1 MLRILHVGDLHLGSA
16 MGAFSPRVAAMRRA
30 RQLTAFEAMLK
41 EGVSRGA
48 SLVLLAG
55 DSFDTVCPDH
65 NITERFFAA
74 LAEIAVPVVIVTG
87 NHDYYTVGGF
97 WDRVALPQNVTL
109 IKGTALEEVDFP
121 TLGVTVFGYSFGGE
135 SATAPAITPH
145 VKEGRVALLL
155 AHSDITSPLSP
166 YAPLVAGQLEASPFT
181 YAALGHIH
189 KPIPPCRY
197 GNTVVAYSG
206 FFCGRGFDEIG
217 KGHANLV
224 EIGGHDVRVIPLE
237 SEADT
242 FEVLTVDCTGAVSGE
257 VMRQML
263 CKALAAADLPS
274 TAALRVLLVGE
285 VGAACHVDE
294 AALLAVGEGFSLFE
308 IKDKTLPLFDSD
320 LLAKDLG
327 LRGALYRVLL
337 PRLTSSDEGERALAT
352 EALRMG
358 LAALSGREV

>member
-1 MLRILHVGDLHLGSA
+1 MLRILHAGDLHLGSA
-16 MGAFSPRVAAMRRA
+16 MGAFSPRVAAMRRE
-30 RQLTAFEAMLK
+30 RQLAAFESMLR

-55 DSFDTVCPDH
+55 DSFDTVCPDR

-74 LAEIAVPVVIVTG
+74 LAAIAVPVVIVTG

-97 WDRVALPQNVTL
+97 WDSMTLPPNVTL
-109 IKGTALEEVDFP
+109 IKSTSLEEVDLP
-121 TLGVTVFGYSFGGE
+121 ALGVTVFGYSFGDE
-135 SATAPAITPH
+135 SAAAPAITPH
-145 VKEGRVALLL
+145 VKEGRVPILL

-166 YAPLVAGQLEASPFT
+166 YAPLVAGQLEASPFV

-189 KPIPPCRY
+189 KPVPPCRY
-197 GNTVVAYSG
+197 GGTVVAYSG
-206 FFCGRGFDEIG
+206 FLFGRGFDETG

-224 EIGGHDVRVIPLE
+224 EIGEHDVRVVPLE

-242 FEVLTVDCTGAVSGE
+242 FEILTVDCTGAASGE
-257 VMRQML
+257 ALRQML
-263 CKALAAADLPS
+263 RAALEAADLPR

-285 VGAACHVDE
+285 VGAACQADE
-294 AALLAVGEGFSLFE
+294 AALLALGEKFALFE

-320 LLAKDLG
+320 LLLKDQG
-327 LRGALYRVLL
+327 LRGALYRALL
-337 PRLTSSDEGERALAT
+337 PRLTASDEGERAIAT

>member
-1 MLRILHVGDLHLGSA
+1 MLRILHAGDLHLGSA
-16 MGAFSPRVAAMRRA
+16 MGAFSPRVAAMRRE

-41 EGVSRGA
+41 EGVSHGA

-55 DSFDTVCPDH
+55 DSFDTACPDR
-65 NITERFFAA
+65 NVVERFFVA
-74 LAEIAVPVVIVTG
+74 LAAIAVPVVIVTG

-97 WDRVALPQNVTL
+97 WDSVTLPPNVTL
-109 IKGTALEEVDFP
+109 IRGTSLEEVDFP
-121 TLGVTVFGYSFGGE
+121 VLGVTVFGYSFGGE

-145 VKEGRVALLL
+145 VREGRVALLL

-189 KPIPPCRY
+189 KPTAPCRY

-206 FFCGRGFDEIG
+206 FLCGRGFDETG

-224 EIGGHDVRVIPLE
+224 EIGERDVRVIPLE

-242 FEVLTVDCTGAVSGE
+242 FELLTVDCTGAASGE
-257 VMRQML
+257 ALRQML
-263 CKALAAADLPS
+263 RTALDGAALPS
-274 TAALRVLLVGE
+274 GAAVRVQLVGE
-285 VGAACHVDE
+285 VGAACHADE
-294 AALLAVGEGFSLFE
+294 AALLALGEEFALFE
-308 IKDKTLPLFDSD
+308 IKDRTLPLFDSD
-320 LLAKDLG
+320 LLAKDPG
-327 LRGALYRVLL
+327 LRGALYRILL
-337 PRLTSSDEGERALAT
+337 PRLTSSDEEERALAS